1 MLTSGE
7 SSQTFSI
14 KIMPKLPYWILA
26 SFLLLSFVLGASKVY
41 EVLPPQCVGIT
52 IALGTIFFITLY
64 LRVKSFRDFFEEIST
79 SELILCHCIRVPIGG
94 AFLFLGSEEMLPDLF
109 AKNAGYGDIV
119 TGFLGVICVVLVTYL
134 KLPCRYIFL
143 LWSIIGII
151 DLFQAVGTGLYFA
164 TTIAGSMD
172 WITRLP
178 LILVPVVILPFLFGT
193 HFIIVKRLFKNWR
206 P

>member
-1 MLTSGE
+1 
-7 SSQTFSI
+7 
-14 KIMPKLPYWILA
+14 MPKLPYWILA

-41 EVLPPQCVGIT
+41 EFLPPQCVGIT
-52 IALGTIFFITLY
+52 IALGTILFITLY
-64 LRVKSFRDFFEEIST
+64 IRVKSFRGFFEEIST

-94 AFLFLGSEEMLPDLF
+94 AFLFFGAEEMLPDLF

-119 TGFLGVICVVLVTYL
+119 TGFLGFICVVLVTYL
-134 KLPCRYIFL
+134 KFPYRYTFL

-151 DLFQAVGTGLYFA
+151 DLFQAVGTGLYLA

-193 HFIIVKRLFKNWR
+193 HFIVAKRLLNNQDNMR
-206 P
+206 IGSTACQR